1 MAASTTTTARNE
13 NQDDVD
19 VATTTQTSA
28 LTNTST
34 PVSPPTTTTTTTT
47 TTTAVPSKIK
57 VHFVSV
63 GSAPILK
70 KTKFQIASSERFSS
84 VHVFLRK
91 MVRSQDELFLYVS
104 QSFSPSP
111 DMLLSELYGCFKT
124 PNRDELIIHY
134 SLQPA
139 WG

>member
-1 MAASTTTTARNE
+1 MAASTTTTACGD

-19 VATTTQTSA
+19 TATMTSA
-28 LTNTST
+28 PLTNTST
-34 PVSPPTTTTTTTT
+34 PVSPTTTTTTTT
-47 TTTAVPSKIK
+47 AMAVPSKIK

-70 KTKFQIASSERFSS
+70 KTKFQILSSERFSS
-84 VHVFLRK
+84 VHVFLRR
-91 MVRSQDELFLYVS
+91 MVGSQDELFLYVS